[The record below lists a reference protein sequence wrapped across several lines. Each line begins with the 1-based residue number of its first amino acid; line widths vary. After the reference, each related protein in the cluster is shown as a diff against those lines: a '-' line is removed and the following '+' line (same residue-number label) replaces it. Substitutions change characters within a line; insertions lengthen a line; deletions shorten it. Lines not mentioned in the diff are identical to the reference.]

1 MENIFQKCVY
11 DSSTFFFKCY
21 LFKAHLLSIFD
32 NIATVKFDPM
42 DYNKIVAVVS
52 KEEEVIKLEKSV
64 RAEGS
69 VELWLMSLLTS
80 ARD

>member
-1 MENIFQKCVY
+1 
-11 DSSTFFFKCY
+11 
-21 LFKAHLLSIFD
+21 
-32 NIATVKFDPM
+32 M

>member
-1 MENIFQKCVY
+1 
-11 DSSTFFFKCY
+11 
-21 LFKAHLLSIFD
+21 
-32 NIATVKFDPM
+32 M

-80 ARD
+80 ARDQSCDQNIFDSMIFLPEKIFVMFHKNIVCIK